1 MGIVGYN
8 IDELKR
14 LNYRDITPKQWVDI
28 EESYMDDELVEQ
40 GYISSYEKQY
50 IHKDGV
56 KVDVELSA
64 FRINDENIKKPII
77 CAIVRDTSE
86 KKVLVR
92 QIRESQK
99 MQAIGLLAGGI
110 AHDFNNILAGM
121 MGYAELALTEQLPG
135 SKTYKYV
142 SQVLQAG
149 DRAKNLVRQI
159 LTFSRQGGHEKSVM
173 LLEGVIK
180 EVVELIKAS
189 TPSSVLIEFDVK
201 DDAKV
206 YADSTNIHE
215 AVMNLATNAVYAVG
229 NKGNLTIT
237 LDTIKVDVHDGC
249 NRNDSS

>member
-1 MGIVGYN
+1 
-8 IDELKR
+8 
-14 LNYRDITPKQWVDI
+14 
-28 EESYMDDELVEQ
+28 
-40 GYISSYEKQY
+40 
-50 IHKDGV
+50 
-56 KVDVELSA
+56 
-64 FRINDENIKKPII
+64 
-77 CAIVRDTSE
+77 
-86 KKVLVR
+86 
-92 QIRESQK
+92 

-189 TPSSVLIEFDVK
+189 TPPSSVLIEFDVK

-229 NKGNLTIT
+229 NKGGNLTIT